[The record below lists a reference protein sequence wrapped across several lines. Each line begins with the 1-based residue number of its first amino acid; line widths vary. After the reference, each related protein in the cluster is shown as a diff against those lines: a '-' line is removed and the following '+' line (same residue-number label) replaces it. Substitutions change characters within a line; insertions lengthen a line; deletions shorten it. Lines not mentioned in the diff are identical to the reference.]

1 MQERLICFALSFWC
15 WCRCYKC
22 LNMNFFFWSRKNN
35 HLPAKNKLQS
45 AVKII
50 MIMIIW
56 IGCIHTYSCQDR
68 HRAKIREVF
77 SSPYKKISTQICT
90 VKKQGIGLCSDRPRS
105 FFWNVNNHS
114 CVLRIV
120 EWYENLE
127 SKIQLHCI
135 IWVYL
140 RTGYIYNI
148 EVFYFS
154 SQYNFKAFQV
164 FVLWLRM
171 KIIPS
176 HKKEILLER

>member
-1 MQERLICFALSFWC
+1 MQERLICFALFFWC

-77 SSPYKKISTQICT
+77 SSPYKKISIQICT

-105 FFWNVNNHS
+105 FFWNVNDLEDS
-114 CVLRIV
+114 RMIWEFRI
-120 EWYENLE
+120 ENSVAPYHL
-127 SKIQLHCI
+127 SLFAHRVHIQRRSFLFFLAI
-135 IWVYL
+135 
-140 RTGYIYNI
+140 
-148 EVFYFS
+148 
-154 SQYNFKAFQV
+154 
-164 FVLWLRM
+164 
-171 KIIPS
+171 
-176 HKKEILLER
+176 

>member
-1 MQERLICFALSFWC
+1 
-15 WCRCYKC
+15 
-22 LNMNFFFWSRKNN
+22 MNFFFWSRKNN

-77 SSPYKKISTQICT
+77 SSPYKKISIQICT
-90 VKKQGIGLCSDRPRS
+90 VKKQGIGLRSDRPRS

-164 FVLWLRM
+164 FVLWVQI
-171 KIIPS
+171 KIVHS
-176 HKKEILLER
+176 HKKEVLLER

>member
-1 MQERLICFALSFWC
+1 MESTFFLNMQAKETITLTDSYAKKNPIELRYHLHLVSREYWKKKNSKETFMQERLICFALFFWC

-22 LNMNFFFWSRKNN
+22 LNVNFFLRSRKNN

-90 VKKQGIGLCSDRPRS
+90 IKKQGIGLCSDRPRS
-105 FFWNVNNHS
+105 FF
-114 CVLRIV
+114 
-120 EWYENLE
+120 
-127 SKIQLHCI
+127 
-135 IWVYL
+135 
-140 RTGYIYNI
+140 
-148 EVFYFS
+148 
-154 SQYNFKAFQV
+154 
-164 FVLWLRM
+164 
-171 KIIPS
+171 
-176 HKKEILLER
+176 LER